1 MPDSPSTI
9 AQVATLREVNA
20 AVNELRGLVQG
31 VVTAIAVI
39 TDQNA
44 RMRDDTEKNG
54 NAITMTTEA
63 IRNLERM
70 FAVAQERQRQYEE
83 QSLQRT
89 LVIEQAIK
97 RIDDEAKVT
106 QGFVREN
113 WTKIV
118 ELTAAIA
125 MLTKAAGLW

>member
-1 MPDSPSTI
+1 MAEGNGTHP
-9 AQVATLREVNA
+9 ATLREVNF
-20 AVNELRGLVQG
+20 AVNELRGLVQN

-44 RMRDDTEKNG
+44 RMREDTERNG
-54 NAITMTTEA
+54 QAIVLTTEA
-63 IRNLERM
+63 IRNLEKM
-70 FAVAQERQRQYEE
+70 FAVYQERQNKYEE
-83 QSLQRT
+83 LSLERT
-89 LVIEQAIK
+89 RKVEEAIK
-97 RIDDEAKVT
+97 RIDQEAKVT

-118 ELTAAIA
+118 ELTAAVA